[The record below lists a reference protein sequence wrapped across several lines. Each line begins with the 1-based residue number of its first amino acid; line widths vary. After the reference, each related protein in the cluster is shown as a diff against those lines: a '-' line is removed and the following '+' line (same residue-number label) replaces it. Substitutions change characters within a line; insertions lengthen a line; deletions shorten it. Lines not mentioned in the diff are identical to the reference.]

1 MIAFF
6 CAIGHGVLHFIQQT
20 GELLLLLL
28 KSLSNIIK
36 SPLRIHE
43 TVEQMFLVG
52 VNATF
57 VVALTSLFAGMV
69 EALQI
74 YYGFHKFGAES
85 MMGYTVAVTLGREV
99 SPVLAA
105 LMITARSTSAMA
117 AEIGTM
123 KVTEQIDALRSMA
136 VDPIHYLS
144 TPRIVAATIMTPVLV
159 ILSNIVGNI
168 GGYFVSV
175 DVLNINS
182 VAYLRNIEVYL
193 TIHDLTYGLI
203 KGAVF
208 GLLISTI
215 GCFMGFKTTGGAK
228 GVGRFTTKAVVTASV
243 AILIADYFLTAIM
256 F

>member
-6 CAIGHGVLHFIQQT
+6 CAIGHGALHFIQQT
-20 GELLLLLL
+20 GKLFVLLLE
-28 KSLSNIIK
+28 SLSNIIK
-36 SPLRIHE
+36 PPLRIKQ
-43 TVEQMFLVG
+43 TTEQMYLIG

-57 VVALTSLFAGMV
+57 VVALTSLFIGMV
-69 EALQI
+69 YALQI
-74 YYGFHKFGAES
+74 YYGFHKFGAEN
-85 MMGYTVAVTLGREV
+85 MMGYTVAVTLGREI
-99 SPVLAA
+99 SPVFAA

-123 KVTEQIDALRSMA
+123 KVTEQIDALKSMA
-136 VDPIHYLS
+136 VDPIHYLA
-144 TPRIVAATIMTPVLV
+144 TPRIIATTIMTPVLV

-175 DVLNINS
+175 NVLGVNS
-182 VAYLRNIEVYL
+182 VDYLKNIQIYL
-193 TIHDLTYGLI
+193 DMQDLTYGFI

-215 GCFMGFKTTGGAK
+215 GCFMGFETTGGAK
-228 GVGRFTTKAVVTASV
+228 GVGRFTTKAVVV
-243 AILIADYFLTAIM
+243 ACVVILIADYFLTAIM